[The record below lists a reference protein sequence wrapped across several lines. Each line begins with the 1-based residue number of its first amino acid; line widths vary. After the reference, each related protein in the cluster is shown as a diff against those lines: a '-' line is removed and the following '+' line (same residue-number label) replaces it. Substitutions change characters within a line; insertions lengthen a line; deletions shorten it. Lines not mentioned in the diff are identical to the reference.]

1 VRVFWGTIGLVNG
14 MVIIPVALT
23 LVGVYGPFNWLLNAT
38 YSALQAGVLDD
49 IIIATSLTVGFIT
62 LAAKTRPKL
71 SKLLEGRLPLW
82 YSNRDNARQ
91 LDTTFESPPQ

>member
-23 LVGVYGPFNWLLNAT
+23 LVGVYGPFNWLLNAI
-38 YSALQAGVLDD
+38 YSALLAGVLDD
-49 IIIATSLTVGFIT
+49 IIIATSLAVGFVT
-62 LAAKTRPKL
+62 LTAKARPKL

-82 YSNRDNARQ
+82 YSSKDKTQ
-91 LDTTFESPPQ
+91 LLDTTFESPPQ